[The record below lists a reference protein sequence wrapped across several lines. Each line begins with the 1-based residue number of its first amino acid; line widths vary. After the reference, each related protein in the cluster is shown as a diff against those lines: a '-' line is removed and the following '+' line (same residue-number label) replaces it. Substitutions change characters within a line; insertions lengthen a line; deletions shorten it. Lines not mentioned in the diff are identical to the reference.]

1 MNNFKQWDGFKGR
14 IWKEEVNTRDF
25 IQHNYAPYEGNQ
37 DFLEGPT
44 EATEKLWVCTFK
56 TAERGACKR
65 RRSGYGYGNRILTD
79 FPWAGLYQ

>member
-44 EATEKLWVCTFK
+44 EATEKLWSALSK
-56 TAERGACKR
+56 LQKE
-65 RRSGYGYGNRILTD
+65 
-79 FPWAGLYQ
+79 